1 MGKPL
6 IVVGSITFAMK
17 GRDVLGHKG
26 IRASVERVPHHSDT
40 RGCGYGLYVPERTDE
55 AERILRAAGV
65 PVTGREPWGVDGR

>member
-17 GRDVLGHKG
+17 GRDILGRRG
-26 IRASVERVPHHSDT
+26 IRANVERIPYHSDT

-55 AERILRAAGV
+55 AENILRSAGI
-65 PVTGREPWGVDGR
+65 PVTGREQRGVSGR